1 MSHRGLSRLQL
12 MFLALVAVVVGFP
25 DEEAEAQDRT
35 YTNTIGM
42 EFVLVPA
49 GEFDMGTPSPSC
61 PKDDPFTEKNEYQD
75 CRSSVSSD
83 ELPQHG
89 VTISE
94 AFYLGKYEVTQ
105 AQWYEVMGTN
115 PSEFKSEKVG
125 GDSRNHPV
133 ENVSWNDVQSF
144 IRKLNEK
151 EGTTVYRLPTEAE
164 WEYAAR
170 AGQSYEYS
178 GSSDVGSVAWYDGN
192 SGNKTHRVGQKR
204 ANAWGL
210 YDMSGNVWEWVQ
222 DWYDD
227 DYYASSPST
236 DPRGPSSGSYRVYRG
251 GSWRYD
257 AWFVRVAFRFN
268 LFPGFRY
275 YSLGFRLVRSSP

>member
-1 MSHRGLSRLQL
+1 MSHRELSLLPRV
-12 MFLALVAVVVGFP
+12 FLPLFAVVVGLP
-25 DEEAEAQDRT
+25 GEEAGAQDRT
-35 YTNTIGM
+35 YTNTIGI

-49 GEFDMGTPSPSC
+49 GEFEMGTPSPSC
-61 PKDDPFTEKNEYQD
+61 PKDDPFTERNEYQE
-75 CRSSVSSD
+75 CRNSVSSD
-83 ELPQHG
+83 ELPQHS

-94 AFYLGKYEVTQ
+94 SFYLGKYEVTQ
-105 AQWYEVMGTN
+105 AQWYEVMGAN
-115 PSEFKSEKVG
+115 PSNFKSEKVG

-133 ENVSWNDVQSF
+133 EIVSWNDVQSF

-151 EGTTVYRLPTEAE
+151 EGTTLYRLPTEAE

-170 AGQSYEYS
+170 AGQSYDYS

-192 SGNKTHRVGQKR
+192 SGDKTHRVGQKR

-236 DPRGPSSGSYRVYRG
+236 DPRGPSSGSDRVLRG
-251 GSWRYD
+251 GSWYNYPRF
-257 AWFVRVAFRFN
+257 ARVANRASN
-268 LFPGFRY
+268 VPGYRNHV
-275 YSLGFRLVRSSP
+275 LGLRLARSIP